1 MPTLDIKSYVIAGLA
16 VAILG
21 LWGTYQMQVN
31 SLEDRVAELK
41 SDKKDLMISLGTCE
55 ANNAGLKTDILAVNQ
70 EIEEQRVDYE
80 SQILVWKNKEP
91 AEKVIT
97 KWKTEYVEAN
107 NSKEVDYEVCK
118 HNQSIFDAI
127 DRHGF

>member
-1 MPTLDIKSYVIAGLA
+1 MPSLDIKSYVIAGLV
-16 VAILG
+16 VAMLG
-21 LWGTYQMQVN
+21 MWGTYKLEISSLKDN
-31 SLEDRVAELK
+31 IGNLED
-41 SDKKDLMISLGTCE
+41 DKDDLMLSLGTCE
-55 ANNAGLKTDILAVNQ
+55 ANNAGLKMDILVVNQ

-80 SQILVWKNKEP
+80 SQILIWKNKEP

-97 KWKTEYVEAN
+97 KWKTEYVEVN

-118 HNQSIFDAI
+118 YNQSIFDAI